1 MGVSQFLIVQM
12 VLNRT
17 TLYKYQIL
25 QHKYINPIDY
35 LRMKDNLNI
44 NICDSGSC
52 SIMCPNSDLKLTMT
66 KTVFKSSIHLVQT
79 QIVP

>member
-25 QHKYINPIDY
+25 QRKYINPIDY
-35 LRMKDNLNI
+35 LRIKDNLNI
-44 NICDSGSC
+44 NIYDSGSC
-52 SIMCPNSDLKLTMT
+52 SIMCPYSDLKLTMT

>member
-25 QHKYINPIDY
+25 QRKYINPIDY
-35 LRMKDNLNI
+35 LRIKDNLNI
-44 NICDSGSC
+44 NIYDPGSC

>member
-35 LRMKDNLNI
+35 LRIKDNLNI
-44 NICDSGSC
+44 NIYDSGSC
-52 SIMCPNSDLKLTMT
+52 IIMCPNSDLKLTMT

>member
-35 LRMKDNLNI
+35 LRIKDNLNI
-44 NICDSGSC
+44 NIYDSGSC

-66 KTVFKSSIHLVQT
+66 KTVFKSNIHLVQT

>member
-25 QHKYINPIDY
+25 QRKYINPIDY
-35 LRMKDNLNI
+35 LRIKDNLNI
-44 NICDSGSC
+44 NIYDSGSC
-52 SIMCPNSDLKLTMT
+52 IIMCPNSDLKLTMT